1 MASLVCK
8 VGGPAGVEALRR
20 LVKQPPTSDAEARER
35 VASELTEVLTEHAGK
50 DHPEAAD
57 FTGLLRRSVL
67 AEAAKAGSAV
77 SGPPRGIADPKPCV
91 CASCE
96 GWICR
101 LTAAAA
107 ATSARF
113 DAAAEDDANRARSA
127 VAAPRGFDTN
137 EPGALPQLQLSDLR
151 LTCSALCPEEGDAR
165 PRTFGGEEGGG
176 HWAPSGGVL
185 GDLPPISLGT
195 PTGSNG
201 LGR

>member
-1 MASLVCK
+1 MTLP
-8 VGGPAGVEALRR
+8 PAA
-20 LVKQPPTSDAEARER
+20 
-35 VASELTEVLTEHAGK
+35 
-50 DHPEAAD
+50 
-57 FTGLLRRSVL
+57 
-67 AEAAKAGSAV
+67 
-77 SGPPRGIADPKPCV
+77 
-91 CASCE
+91 
-96 GWICR
+96 
-101 LTAAAA
+101 TAAASTSAASEAAPSA
-107 ATSARF
+107 ATAEAEDQGADAS

>member
-1 MASLVCK
+1 VASLVCK

-35 VASELTEVLTEHAGK
+35 VASELTEVLTEHA
-50 DHPEAAD
+50 
-57 FTGLLRRSVL
+57 
-67 AEAAKAGSAV
+67 EAAKAGSAV
-77 SGPPRGIADPKPCV
+77 SGPPRGIADPKP
-91 CASCE
+91 
-96 GWICR
+96 
-101 LTAAAA
+101 
-107 ATSARF
+107 ARF

-137 EPGALPQLQLSDLR
+137 E
-151 LTCSALCPEEGDAR
+151 PEEGDAR

-201 LGR
+201 LGRYAGAASPGLATSPAPGERSVFAMDPPSPRTPAAMSPPKRSPRAGRRAR